1 MTASAHCYEGHTDW
15 VNDVVVTDD
24 SRLCTLATLSAPSHT
39 RTRRY
44 RTLTPTSDDDVRG
57 AHALAVIT
65 ASSDTTLKVS
75 GVRETSGTAC
85 GRPK

>member
-24 SRLCTLATLSAPSHT
+24 SRLCTLATLSAPS
-39 RTRRY
+39 